1 MSGMEKR
8 ATTLKTLSAASF
20 SSSGDAPRIAV
31 VRCILAFSGLIIIH
45 FDHAGTANLTMLA
58 NISLMLYCIWSAILL
73 LIVSPGSAPTLPPR
87 YTHWGDVLFS
97 SFLVALTQGA
107 SSIFV
112 LLFLFAILAASFSR
126 GFREGLLVTGASTVL
141 FGLVGVWFALETE
154 LELDQILVRP
164 VYLLALGYMIAYW
177 GGNEIDQRRR
187 LGILQLINN
196 NHWNPRFGYDHAI
209 AINLERMLY
218 FFEAKSCVLILKRA
232 NSAATYAYYYA
243 AQNTPGQA
251 TLPNELNE
259 AAAKSFLG
267 LSDDIVTLYT
277 RQPVWW
283 ERITAA
289 LFHKDPVVINECK
302 GLADILDTH
311 CFITAPF
318 VQRDGDTGR
327 VFITSGG
334 KPWTDADIV
343 FAGQL
348 TALIAQVVES
358 MQLMD
363 DLVSKAAEHER
374 NRISLDIHDTTV
386 QPYIGLKLG
395 LEALYRQ
402 AGTDNPLSEE
412 IGELLAMTQ
421 STIQDLRRHAINLR
435 EGTSLTGD
443 TFVSAAKSQ
452 AEHFERFYGV
462 IVEVKCD
469 TDLRVSAKLAG
480 AALQILAE
488 GMSNILRHTK
498 ARKAYIEMHCDD
510 QKLFLKIANE
520 ITGRTPVADFIPRS
534 ISARALLL
542 GGTSFVTHNVQGYTV
557 VHVVIPL

>member
-1 MSGMEKR
+1 MEER
-8 ATTLKTLSAASF
+8 ASTLKTLSVASF

-31 VRCILAFSGLIIIH
+31 VRCILAFSGLAIIYL
-45 FDHAGTANLTMLA
+45 DPAETANFNLTLLA
-58 NISLMLYCIWSAILL
+58 NISLVLYCIWSAILL

-112 LLFLFAILAASFSR
+112 LLYLFAILAASFSR

-141 FGLVGVWFALETE
+141 FGLVGVWFALKTE
-154 LELDQILVRP
+154 LEVEQILVRP

-177 GGNEIDQRRR
+177 GGHEIDQRRR

-196 NHWNPRFGYDHAI
+196 NQWNPRFGYDHAI

-218 FFEAKSCVLILKRA
+218 FFEAKTCVLILKRS
-232 NSAATYAYYYA
+232 NSAATYSYYYA
-243 AQNTPGQA
+243 AKNKYGQA
-251 TLPNELNE
+251 ELPREINE
-259 AAAKSFLG
+259 AAAKPFLG
-267 LSDDIVTLYT
+267 LPDDLATIYT
-277 RQPVWW
+277 RRPVWW
-283 ERITAA
+283 ERVTAA
-289 LFHKDPVVINECK
+289 LFHKDTVVINECK
-302 GLADILDTH
+302 RLADLLETH

-318 VQRDGDTGR
+318 AQRDGGTGR
-327 VFITSGG
+327 IFITSGG
-334 KPWTDADIV
+334 KPWTNTDIV

-374 NRISLDIHDTTV
+374 IRISLDIHDTTV

-395 LEALYRQ
+395 LEALHRQ
-402 AGTDNPLSEE
+402 AGTDNPLSKE
-412 IGELLAMTQ
+412 IGELVAMTQ

-435 EGTSLTGD
+435 EDTSLTGD

-462 IVEVKCD
+462 NVEVKCD
-469 TDLRVSAKLAG
+469 VDLRVSAKLAG
-480 AALQILAE
+480 AALQVLAE

-498 ARKAYIEMHCDD
+498 AKKAYIEMYCED

-520 ITGRTPVADFIPRS
+520 IMGKTPIADFMPRS

-542 GGTSFVTHNVQGYTV
+542 GGTSFVAHNVQGYTV
-557 VHVVIPL
+557 IHVVIPL